1 MYLLITDTVNSTP
14 VNGSGEFLIGCPTEI
29 TRIES
34 IFWPSEESLCEEDEV
49 RKLADMIA
57 YTRE

>member
-1 MYLLITDTVNSTP
+1 MYLLSTDTVNSTP

-34 IFWPSEESLCEEDEV
+34 IFWPSDERLCEENGV
-49 RKLADMIA
+49 RKFTVLCNS
-57 YTRE
+57 